1 MLRKVQLIRIFGT
14 LMFSV
19 QCSKPGK
26 KFDHPLSQV
35 AAAGFRLH
43 MLQLSILGSPL
54 FFISNISFIISS
66 RRPDNQGRNVIELH
80 KQ

>member
-1 MLRKVQLIRIFGT
+1 
-14 LMFSV
+14 MFSV
-19 QCSKPGK
+19 QCSVFKTWK
-26 KFDHPLSQV
+26 KIRSSAIAGRRSQQL
-35 AAAGFRLH
+35 ALGFR
-43 MLQLSILGSPL
+43 LQLSIFSSPL